1 MGTAKLAQDVSN
13 RGLSMDFT
21 HINEEGRARM
31 VDVTGKADSERV
43 AEARAVV
50 KMQPET
56 LQVIRSGGVK
66 KGDVLAVAQVRCV

>member
-1 MGTAKLAQDVSN
+1 
-13 RGLSMDFT
+13 MDFT

-56 LQVIRSGGVK
+56 LQVIRSGEIGEIS
-66 KGDVLAVAQVRCV
+66 